1 MAAKQKSLTREQ
13 IAIVH
18 VAAHQLRMTDAD
30 YRALLMQTA
39 GVNSSRGLNE
49 AGFRAV
55 MLRMEKLGFTHVK
68 HRSAPA
74 VPTPQYGQ
82 RVGMA
87 TPAQVSQIVRLWA
100 RWHGRDD
107 ARALGHWL
115 ERSFHVSDLR
125 FVDTSTAQKAIEG
138 LKAMVARKKTA
149 TPRATRPGKTATPAT
164 GGKP

>member
-1 MAAKQKSLTREQ
+1 MAAKEKPLSREK

-18 VAAHQLRMTDAD
+18 VAAHQLRMPDAD

-39 GVNSSRGLNE
+39 GVNSSSGLNE

-55 MLRMEKLGFTHVK
+55 MLRMEKLGFTHAK
-68 HRSAPA
+68 PKAPA
-74 VPTPQYGQ
+74 PQYG
-82 RVGMA
+82 RRDGMA
-87 TPAQVSQIVRLWA
+87 TPAQVGTIARLWA

-115 ERSFHVSDLR
+115 DHSFHVSDLR
-125 FVDTSTAQKAIEG
+125 FVDAPTAQKAIEG
-138 LKAMVARKKTA
+138 LKAMIARKARA
-149 TPRATRPGKTATPAT
+149 TPRATRPT

>member
-1 MAAKQKSLTREQ
+1 MAAKEKPLSREK

-18 VAAHQLRMTDAD
+18 VAAHQLHMTDAD

-39 GVNSSRGLNE
+39 GVNSSSGLNE

-55 MLRMEKLGFTHVK
+55 MLRMEKLGFTHEK
-68 HRSAPA
+68 PKAPA
-74 VPTPQYGQ
+74 PQYG
-82 RVGMA
+82 RRDGMA
-87 TPAQVSQIVRLWA
+87 TPAQVDTIARLWV

-125 FVDTSTAQKAIEG
+125 FVDVVTAQKAIEG
-138 LKAMVARKKTA
+138 LKAMIAKKKTA
-149 TPRATRPGKTATPAT
+149 TPRATRPT